1 MVSGAAG
8 EERRGLG
15 RRGPLPLP
23 ANVTS
28 WRPVQ
33 SPTRGPGL
41 PSEIQATA
49 DDITPSQGLKSPRVR
64 GPVSFSP
71 CCLMTPS
78 LGPPGEPCPHSLK
91 VSIRRRSQ
99 GKGWRTWGREGRA
112 GLSSWVHFIH
122 GCVFRVWHRV
132 EEWECMMLAGRSY
145 RAQSVCPDVCG
156 SMAAGGSED
165 GQKKLALACRLL
177 RGGLLGR

>member
-1 MVSGAAG
+1 MLGPPIPISPNCQDVMVSGAAG

-99 GKGWRTWGREGRA
+99 GKG
-112 GLSSWVHFIH
+112 
-122 GCVFRVWHRV
+122 V
-132 EEWECMMLAGRSY
+132 EEVGARGES
-145 RAQSVCPDVCG
+145 RAQFVG
-156 SMAAGGSED
+156 SFYSWLCFQG
-165 GQKKLALACRLL
+165 LAQ
-177 RGGLLGR
+177 G

>member
-1 MVSGAAG
+1 MLGPPIPISPNCQDVMVAGGGEG

-15 RRGPLPLP
+15 RRAPLPLP

-28 WRPVQ
+28 WRPVE

-49 DDITPSQGLKSPRVR
+49 DDITPSQGLKSPHVR

-78 LGPPGEPCPHSLK
+78 PGPPGEPRPHSLK
-91 VSIRRRSQ
+91 VSVHRSSR
-99 GKGWRTWGREGRA
+99 GKGMEKVGAREGRG
-112 GLSSWVHFIH
+112 GLRTWVHFVH

-132 EEWECMMLAGRSY
+132 EERECMMLAG
-145 RAQSVCPDVCG
+145 
-156 SMAAGGSED
+156 
-165 GQKKLALACRLL
+165 
-177 RGGLLGR
+177 